1 MYTCVLV
8 SVHMWYTGRE
18 GAALGVFL
26 NDSLPYFLKQALLL
40 NLGPPCLAALTGSG
54 LQGLTVSLLRGSEVQ
69 LLPAAPGFLC
79 GC

>member
-18 GAALGVFL
+18 GSALGVFL

-54 LQGLTVSLLRGSEVQ
+54 L
-69 LLPAAPGFLC
+69 
-79 GC
+79 